1 MFNTLDRIGHPMA
14 HWNIVV
20 IVLHERLETLAEQV
34 RIRMAK
40 AWTGPQPAT
49 FKTARPSDIRD
60 EPYTSF
66 DAAIFVEDIESNLS
80 SALSLLTLFEEHSV
94 PMIVLTE
101 KPIEKNNA
109 YEFSGALVKQLDC
122 DDSLLCA
129 MLAGIL
135 HRQQEVRRLKQ
146 EISLAH
152 RFQGGM
158 RTEITKIHEELQLA
172 AMVQREFLPKKI
184 PSLCGV
190 NFATLWRPAH
200 YVAGDIYD
208 ISRLDEDHI
217 GVFLA
222 DAAGHGV
229 PAALMTMVICRA
241 LETKD
246 ISGSTYRI
254 LPPHEVMARLNEGMI
269 RRQGQSS
276 RFATA
281 VYALINCRTRT
292 MSISGAGHPPP
303 KLIHADGTTTE
314 IETPGGLLGVF
325 EDETFDQVDITL
337 CIDDRMLLFT
347 DGFEQAFPEASYD
360 SHEHNYKL
368 PTDRYHEEFEVIAAL
383 MDPNKMIA
391 AIDRRLDDQSGS
403 LHQIDDLT
411 LICMHAG
418 SLDDQPDQE
427 YVESSQ
433 EATIQ
438 SP

>member
-1 MFNTLDRIGHPMA
+1 MFSTLERIGYPMA
-14 HWNIVV
+14 NWNIVV
-20 IVLHERLETLAEQV
+20 IVLHERLENLAEQV
-34 RIRMAK
+34 CIRMTK
-40 AWTGPQPAT
+40 AWSGPHSAT
-49 FKTARPSDIRD
+49 FKTAHPSDIRED
-60 EPYTSF
+60 AFTSF
-66 DAAIFVEDIESNLS
+66 DAAIFVEDVESNHS

-94 PMIVLTE
+94 PVIALTE

-122 DDSLLCA
+122 DDSMLCS

-135 HRQQEVRRLKQ
+135 HRQQEVRRMKQ
-146 EISLAH
+146 EISLAQ

-172 AMVQREFLPKKI
+172 AMVQREFLPKEI
-184 PSLCGV
+184 PSLYGV

-200 YVAGDIYD
+200 YVSGDIYD

-246 ISGSTYRI
+246 ITGNTYRI

-303 KLIHADGTTTE
+303 KLIHADGTTSE

-325 EDETFDQVDITL
+325 EDETFDQVEITL
-337 CIDDRMLLFT
+337 RIDDRMLLFT
-347 DGFEQAFPEASYD
+347 DGFEQAFPDSSYD
-360 SHEHNYKL
+360 NKEHTYKL
-368 PTDRYHEEFEVIAAL
+368 PTDRYHGEFEAIAEL
-383 MDPNKMIA
+383 MDPNMMIE

-411 LICMHAG
+411 LLCMHAG
-418 SLDDQPDQE
+418 ALVDRPDPE
-427 YVESSQ
+427 HAESRQVAIIKSH
-433 EATIQ
+433 
-438 SP
+438 